1 MNLVGYIVR
10 VAPFVAERLALGFER
25 RHALLLLLGH
35 RDFVARE
42 HPHPASGIEDML
54 LGRIDPLPAFAPDPQ
69 RLSLEL
75 RGDEPVEQA
84 DIGQPPAMIRFEQVA
99 RSEEHTSE
107 LQSLM
112 SNSYAGL

>member
-42 HPHPASGIEDML
+42 HPHPASGIDDIL

-69 RLSLEL
+69 PLSLTL
-75 RGDEPVEQA
+75 PGDPPVDQA
-84 DIGQPPAMIRFEQVA
+84 DTRQPTPTTPFTQVQPP
-99 RSEEHTSE
+99 
-107 LQSLM
+107 
-112 SNSYAGL
+112 